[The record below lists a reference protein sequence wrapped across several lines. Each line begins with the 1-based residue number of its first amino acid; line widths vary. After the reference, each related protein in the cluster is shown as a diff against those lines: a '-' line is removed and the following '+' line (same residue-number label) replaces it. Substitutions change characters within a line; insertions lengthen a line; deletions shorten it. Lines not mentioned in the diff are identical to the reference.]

1 VLSFDGRLLKT
12 LSKTSV
18 KLRRLIAG
26 SAGAALVLIGCQPQE
41 QAATPVARVDDQV
54 LTLEE
59 IHARFDSTRGPSEA
73 QVHEYIQGWIVNEL
87 LFREAVRQ
95 GFDRS
100 EDLAM
105 RLQDIR
111 RQLTITA
118 MLDADIYKNEDLSS
132 SREEIVRY
140 FDAHREDFTL
150 TTDVALL
157 SFAVFS
163 DRDVANALR
172 TMVVR
177 RTPWNQARQEIAR
190 DPQRGITLI
199 ASADSM
205 FYTQGTLIP
214 DNLWRAV
221 MGTPVGTPSFP
232 IRTDDGYYV
241 LMTWKM
247 GRKGETA
254 DVLYVE
260 PEIRGR
266 LAIERRQQKMQELL
280 ERLRKQHAVEI
291 LGGPVAG
298 DTSHSERSY

>member
-1 VLSFDGRLLKT
+1 MKT
-12 LSKTSV
+12 HSRTSA
-18 KLRRLIAG
+18 RFCRQFT
-26 SAGAALVLIGCQPQE
+26 GAVVAAVVFIGCEPRAQE
-41 QAATPVARVDDQV
+41 ATPVARVDDQV

-59 IHARFDSTRGPSEA
+59 IHARFDSTRAPSEA
-73 QVHEYIQGWIVNEL
+73 QVHEYIQRWIVNEL

-100 EDLAM
+100 EDLAV

-118 MLDADIYKNEDLSS
+118 MLDADIYKSEDLSS
-132 SREEIVRY
+132 SREEIVKY
-140 FDAHREDFTL
+140 FEAHRDEFTL
-150 TTDVALL
+150 TEDVALL

-163 DRDVANALR
+163 DRDAANALR

-177 RTPWNQARQEIAR
+177 RIPWNQARQEVDR
-190 DPQRGITLI
+190 DPKRGITLI
-199 ASADSM
+199 ASADSI
-205 FYTQGTLIP
+205 FHTQGTLVP

-221 MGTPVGTPSFP
+221 MGTPVGSPSFP
-232 IRTDDGYYV
+232 IRTDDGFYV
-241 LMTWKM
+241 LMTWKL

-266 LAIERRQQKMQELL
+266 LAIERRQQKMEELL
-280 ERLRKQHAVEI
+280 AKLRKQHTVEI
-291 LGGPVAG
+291 LAGPVAG
-298 DTSHSERSY
+298 DTSGSERSY

>member
-1 VLSFDGRLLKT
+1 MSFDGRLLKT
-12 LSKTSV
+12 LS
-18 KLRRLIAG
+18 RLSAKRCRQIAG
-26 SAGAALVLIGCQPQE
+26 ASVATLILIGCQPQE
-41 QAATPVARVDDQV
+41 QAATAVARVDDQV

-59 IHARFDSTRGPSEA
+59 IRARFDSTQGLSEA
-73 QVHEYIQGWIVNEL
+73 QVHEYIQRWIVNEL

-100 EDLAM
+100 DDLAM

-118 MLDADIYKNEDLSS
+118 MLDAEIYQNEDLSS
-132 SREEIVRY
+132 SREEILRY
-140 FDAHREDFTL
+140 FEAHRDEFSL
-150 TTDVALL
+150 TEDVALL

-163 DRDVANALR
+163 DRDAANALR

-199 ASADSM
+199 ASADSI
-205 FYTQGTLIP
+205 FHTQETLIP

-241 LMTWKM
+241 LMTWKL

-260 PEIRGR
+260 AEIRGR

-280 ERLRKQHAVEI
+280 ENLRKQHAVEI
-291 LGGPVAG
+291 LAGSVAA
-298 DTSHSERSY
+298 DTSGSERSY